1 MARKPNYRFERLA
14 RERAKAAKKAAKR
27 AARTKAKED
36 KANML
41 NPEGID
47 PETGEV
53 ISAESD
59 TGETAAEN
67 EENAAEEESVSLG
80 TVEPELRRE

>member
-36 KANML
+36 KANLL
-41 NPEGID
+41 NPDAID
-47 PETGEV
+47 PETGELIV
-53 ISAESD
+53 AEAD
-59 TGETAAEN
+59 TGEQATAAE
-67 EENAAEEESVSLG
+67 AEEDSVAPGSL
-80 TVEPELRRE
+80 EPELRRE